1 MKLNGFDEE
10 NVNKARVEKEMISP
24 SSREFSE
31 FDYEK
36 VRDNEAYDN
45 TGDGACQNHFEG
57 VGVELWVGE
66 RW

>member
-1 MKLNGFDEE
+1 
-10 NVNKARVEKEMISP
+10 MISP
-24 SSREFSE
+24 SSRKFSE

-45 TGDGACQNHFEG
+45 TGDGACQNHFQG
-57 VGVELWVGE
+57 VGVKLWVGE